1 MTTYIQEIAPKR
13 CAVYCRV
20 SSEERLD
27 QSFNS
32 IDAQREAGAAF
43 VESQRAEG
51 WELIPDTYEDA
62 GFSGGNM
69 NRPALKRLLTDIKA
83 GKVNMIVV
91 YKIDRLSRSLA
102 NFVHMV
108 ELFDKHQ
115 VSFSSVTQQIN
126 SSTSMGRLM
135 LNVLLSFA
143 QFEREVTGERI
154 RDKIKAAKRKGMW
167 MGGPVP
173 LGYRV
178 VDRKLLVDPREAKT
192 VKWIFDSY
200 LETKSTTHMVRTL
213 AHEGVKSKRGAALCK
228 NTLYKILKNRMY
240 IGMLSHKGEH
250 FQGEHSPI
258 IEQSVWDEVQG
269 IMAVNLVNNGHKSN
283 DLQDTFLLRGMVY
296 TDQGELFLPISKRKP
311 NGIRYGYYV
320 VNKNQNMGAGMGSMG
335 NLCAKK
341 LEAIVCDQVLQ
352 VMRTDQSVHVSWS
365 LIHAACP
372 NLIGPEQVVGAFQK
386 TASVWNQLFPEVR
399 NDIVRRLLK
408 QVTVHEKGL
417 RLDWRYESWGAFANA
432 LSTRSGVRHIIKA
445 EQV

>member
-1 MTTYIQEIAPKR
+1 MTSDIQETTPKR

-20 SSEERLD
+20 SSDERLD

-43 VESQRAEG
+43 VESQRTEG
-51 WELIPDTYEDA
+51 WELMPEIYEDA

-69 NRPALKRLLTDIKA
+69 NRPALKRLLTDIKS

-108 ELFDKHQ
+108 ELFDKYQ

-154 RDKIKAAKRKGMW
+154 RDKIKAAKSKGMW

-178 VDRKLLVDPREAKT
+178 VNRKLIVDPSEAQT

-200 LETKSTTHMVRTL
+200 LKTKSTTHMISTL
-213 AHEGVKSKRGAALCK
+213 AHAGIKSKRGAALCK
-228 NTLYKILKNRMY
+228 NTLYKILKNQMY
-240 IGMLSHKGEH
+240 IGILSHKGEH
-250 FQGEHSPI
+250 FKAEHAPI
-258 IEQSVWDEVQG
+258 IDQSVWDKVQG
-269 IMAVNLVNNGHKSN
+269 LMTADPVHHGRKSKCS
-283 DLQDTFLLRGMVY
+283 QDIFLLRGMVY
-296 TDQGELFLPISKRKP
+296 TEQGELFLPVSKRKS

-335 NLCAKK
+335 NLPAEK
-341 LEAIVCDQVLQ
+341 LEAIVSAEVLQ
-352 VMRTDQSVHVSWS
+352 MMRIAQSVKASWP
-365 LIHAACP
+365 LIHVACP
-372 NLIGPEQVVGAFQK
+372 DLTGPEQVIGAFQK
-386 TASVWNQLFPEVR
+386 TASVWSQLFPEVR

-408 QVTVHEKGL
+408 QVTVHEQGL
-417 RLDWRYESWGAFANA
+417 RLDWRYESWGAFANV
-432 LSTRSGVRHIIKA
+432 LSPQSGIRQITKS

>member
-1 MTTYIQEIAPKR
+1 MAIDNQETSPKR

-20 SSEERLD
+20 SSDERLD

-51 WELIPDTYEDA
+51 WELVPEAYEDA

-69 NRPALKRLLTDIKA
+69 NRPALKRLLTDIKT

-143 QFEREVTGERI
+143 QFEREVTSERI
-154 RDKIKAAKRKGMW
+154 RDKIKAAKRKGIW

-173 LGYRV
+173 LGYKV
-178 VDRKLLVDPREAKT
+178 VDRKLIVDPDEAKT
-192 VKWIFDSY
+192 VRWIFDSY
-200 LETKSTTHMVRTL
+200 LETKSTTHMVKTL
-213 AHEGVKSKRGAALCK
+213 AHEGVKSKRGATLSK
-228 NTLYKILKNRMY
+228 KMLYKILKNRMY

-250 FQGEHSPI
+250 FQGEHLPI
-258 IEQSVWDEVQG
+258 IEQSVWDDVQEV
-269 IMAVNLVNNGHKSN
+269 MASDPILRKHQPLGLH
-283 DLQDTFLLRGMVY
+283 DDFLLRGLVY
-296 TDQGELFLPISKRKP
+296 THQGELFLPVSKRKP
-311 NGIRYGYYV
+311 NGNRYSYYV
-320 VNKNQNMGAGMGSMG
+320 IDRNQNMGAGMGSMG
-335 NLCAKK
+335 NLSAEK
-341 LEAIVCDQVLQ
+341 LETAVSNQVLQ
-352 VMRTDQSVHVSWS
+352 VMRSAQSVHESWS
-365 LIHAACP
+365 FIHAGCP
-372 NLIGPEQVVGAFQK
+372 DLTDPQQVVGAFQK

-408 QVTVHEKGL
+408 RVTVHEEGI
-417 RLDWRYESWGAFANA
+417 RLNWRYESWGAFANVLRPPFA
-432 LSTRSGVRHIIKA
+432 SRQSIKSELS
-445 EQV
+445 

>member
-1 MTTYIQEIAPKR
+1 MTSDIQETAPKR

-20 SSEERLD
+20 SSDERLD

-43 VESQRAEG
+43 VESQRTEG

-69 NRPALKRLLTDIKA
+69 NRPALKRLLTDIKS
-83 GKVNMIVV
+83 GRVDMIVV

-154 RDKIKAAKRKGMW
+154 RDKIKAAKSKGMW
-167 MGGPVP
+167 MGGTVP

-178 VDRKLLVDPREAKT
+178 VDRKLLVDPSEAKT
-192 VKWIFDSY
+192 VKWIFNSY
-200 LETKSTTHMVRTL
+200 LETKSTTHMVKTL

-250 FQGEHSPI
+250 FQGEHAPI
-258 IEQSVWDEVQG
+258 IEQSVWDKVQG
-269 IMAVNLVNNGHKSN
+269 VMAEDPIHHGGKSKGS
-283 DLQDTFLLRGMVY
+283 QDNFLLRGMVY
-296 TDQGELFLPISKRKP
+296 SEQGELFLPVSKRKS
-311 NGIRYGYYV
+311 NGFRYGYYV

-335 NLCAKK
+335 NLPAER
-341 LEAIVCDQVLQ
+341 LEAIVSAEVLQ
-352 VMRTDQSVHVSWS
+352 LMRTAQSVQASWP
-365 LIHAACP
+365 LIQAECP
-372 NLIGPEQVVGAFQK
+372 NLVDSAQVVSAFQK
-386 TASVWNQLFPEVR
+386 TASVWSQLFPEVR

-408 QVTVHEKGL
+408 RVTVHEQGL
-417 RLDWRYESWGAFANA
+417 RLDWRYESWGAFVNA
-432 LSTRSGVRHIIKA
+432 LAPRPGIRQSIKS

>member
-1 MTTYIQEIAPKR
+1 MTSDIQETTPKR

-20 SSEERLD
+20 SSDERLD

-32 IDAQREAGAAF
+32 VDAQREAGAAF
-43 VESQRAEG
+43 VESQRTEG
-51 WELIPDTYEDA
+51 WELIPETYEDA

-69 NRPALKRLLTDIKA
+69 NRPALKRLLTDIKS

-178 VDRKLLVDPREAKT
+178 VDRKLLVDPSEAKT

-213 AHEGVKSKRGAALCK
+213 ALEGVKSKRGAALCK
-228 NTLYKILKNRMY
+228 STLYKILKNRMY
-240 IGMLSHKGEH
+240 IGMLSHKGEP

-258 IEQSVWDEVQG
+258 IEQSVWDEVQR

-352 VMRTDQSVHVSWS
+352 VMRTAQSVHVSWS

-386 TASVWNQLFPEVR
+386 AASAWNQLFPEVR

-432 LSTRSGVRHIIKA
+432 LSTQSGGRHIIKA

>member
-1 MTTYIQEIAPKR
+1 
-13 CAVYCRV
+13 
-20 SSEERLD
+20 
-27 QSFNS
+27 
-32 IDAQREAGAAF
+32 
-43 VESQRAEG
+43 
-51 WELIPDTYEDA
+51 
-62 GFSGGNM
+62 
-69 NRPALKRLLTDIKA
+69 
-83 GKVNMIVV
+83 
-91 YKIDRLSRSLA
+91 
-102 NFVHMV
+102 
-108 ELFDKHQ
+108 
-115 VSFSSVTQQIN
+115 
-126 SSTSMGRLM
+126 
-135 LNVLLSFA
+135 
-143 QFEREVTGERI
+143 
-154 RDKIKAAKRKGMW
+154 
-167 MGGPVP
+167 
-173 LGYRV
+173 
-178 VDRKLLVDPREAKT
+178 
-192 VKWIFDSY
+192 
-200 LETKSTTHMVRTL
+200 
-213 AHEGVKSKRGAALCK
+213 
-228 NTLYKILKNRMY
+228 MY